1 MSDSASSTA
10 RPPADLGPDFEK
22 GLGLDVVFPTPGQIM
37 RRRMRTHK
45 GFIIGGLMVL
55 IVFLAAALAPWIS
68 GHDPYAQDL
77 GARMIP
83 PVWSDLGSWE
93 HPLGTDSMGR
103 DYLSRLV
110 YGARISILIGFAC
123 TAIAAV
129 IGISLGLAAG
139 YFGGMVDMGV
149 SFIITVRLA
158 LPAVLVAVAVVALIG
173 GSMQVVIGVLGCLIW
188 DRFAVVLRATTQQ
201 IRAMDYV
208 QAARAAGCSVLWVM
222 AREIMPNLFNS
233 IVIVATLEIG
243 RAILLEA
250 ALSFL
255 GMGVQPPTPSWGLM
269 ISEGKDLMLFDPYL
283 VTIPGVA
290 LFFLVLGMNLFGDGL
305 RDVTSPE
312 GRP

>member
-1 MSDSASSTA
+1 MTSTQTQQQFDS
-10 RPPADLGPDFEK
+10 
-22 GLGLDVVFPTPGQIM
+22 GLGLEVVFPTPGQIM
-37 RRRMRTHK
+37 RQRMLSHK

-55 IVFLAAALAPWIS
+55 VVFIVAIFAPYIA
-68 GHDPYAQDL
+68 GHDPYHQDL
-77 GARMIP
+77 STRMIP
-83 PVWSDLGSWE
+83 PVWAEQGSWE
-93 HPLGTDSMGR
+93 HPLGTDNMGR

-110 YGARISILIGFAC
+110 YGSRISLLIGFSC
-123 TAIAAV
+123 MAIAAV
-129 IGISLGLAAG
+129 IGISLGLIAG
-139 YFGGMVDMGV
+139 YFGGVADMVV

-158 LPAVLVAVAVVALIG
+158 LPAVLVAIAVVALIG
-173 GSMQVVIGVLGCLIW
+173 GSIKVVVMVLGCLIW
-188 DRFAVVLRATTQQ
+188 DRFAVILRATTQQ

-208 QAARAAGCSVLWVM
+208 QAAQAAGCSVIWLMV
-222 AREIMPNLFNS
+222 REIMPNLFNS

-312 GRP
+312 GRT

>member
-1 MSDSASSTA
+1 MTPAETQQQFDS
-10 RPPADLGPDFEK
+10 
-22 GLGLDVVFPTPGQIM
+22 GLGLEVVFPTPGQIM
-37 RRRMRTHK
+37 RQRMLTHK

-55 IVFLAAALAPWIS
+55 VVFLVAIFAPYIA
-68 GHDPYAQDL
+68 GYDPYHQDL
-77 GARMIP
+77 SIRMIP
-83 PVWSDLGSWE
+83 PVWSEAGSWE
-93 HPLGTDSMGR
+93 YPLGTDSMGR
-103 DYLSRLV
+103 DYLSRLA
-110 YGARISILIGFAC
+110 YGARISLFIGFSC
-123 TAIAAV
+123 MTIAAV
-129 IGISLGLAAG
+129 IGISLGLIAG
-139 YFGGMVDMGV
+139 YFGGVADMIV

-158 LPAVLVAVAVVALIG
+158 LPAVLVAIAVVALMG
-173 GSMQVVIGVLGCLIW
+173 GSIQVVVMVLGCLIW
-188 DRFAVVLRATTQQ
+188 DRFAVILRATTQQ
-201 IRAMDYV
+201 IRGMDYV
-208 QAARAAGCSVLWVM
+208 QAAQAAGCSVIWLMV
-222 AREIMPNLFNS
+222 REIMPNLFNS

-312 GRP
+312 GRS